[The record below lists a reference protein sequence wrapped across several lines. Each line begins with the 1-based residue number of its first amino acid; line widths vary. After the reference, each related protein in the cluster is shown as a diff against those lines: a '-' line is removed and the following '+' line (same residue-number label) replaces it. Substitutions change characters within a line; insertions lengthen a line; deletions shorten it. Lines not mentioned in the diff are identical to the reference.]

1 MQEGLRGVTTV
12 SFGKR
17 EKSERRRRR
26 KCWVMN
32 YRADHFRL
40 TPEREWGERGGGR
53 LFFCCCALSGTWEA
67 TGGSNLWPIEAAAT
81 TNIDGTAASG
91 SIATDLAGRVNP
103 AARCRLVSVQ

>member
-1 MQEGLRGVTTV
+1 MVTKV

-40 TPEREWGERGGGR
+40 TPEREGGGGR
-53 LFFCCCALSGTWEA
+53 
-67 TGGSNLWPIEAAAT
+67 GGSSSGAAPCLVCGKPPGGAIYGQLKQQRRLT
-81 TNIDGTAASG
+81 SVGRQRAA
-91 SIATDLAGRVNP
+91 P
-103 AARCRLVSVQ
+103 